1 MGDHSHSSAQW
12 RLCSSSLAALNYG
25 IHMDGGHGEREPG
38 ENGEGIKSQHQ
49 GFQTLKDVMSTQLK
63 LFIEKRL

>member
-1 MGDHSHSSAQW
+1 
-12 RLCSSSLAALNYG
+12 
-25 IHMDGGHGEREPG
+25 MDGGHGERKPG

-63 LFIEKRL
+63 LFIDKGCEIVLLSCPERLYIIL